1 MFPLTFGRYAQV
13 GHDHQH
19 GVRLHPQD
27 VGRYV
32 LVIQGFGCEDDAR
45 LVVHVEMTWKPNAK
59 KEQELAER
67 MGLFRT
73 IKPLF
78 FTSADCFNQKINGLA
93 LIAILAPHSSPSVF
107 KCHPAAPRII

>member
-1 MFPLTFGRYAQV
+1 MFPLTFGRYTQV

-45 LVVHVEMTWKPNAK
+45 LVVHMEMTWNQTQ
-59 KEQELAER
+59 KEEELAER
-67 MGLFRT
+67 MDGRYAHLH
-73 IKPLF
+73 
-78 FTSADCFNQKINGLA
+78 N
-93 LIAILAPHSSPSVF
+93 
-107 KCHPAAPRII
+107 